1 MDNKN
6 NKIEVVISK
15 KGTLRVRC
23 PRHLE
28 DDARELITGI
38 VQQGEHVE
46 FTYTD

>member
-1 MDNKN
+1 MD
-6 NKIEVVISK
+6 NKIEVIISK
-15 KGTLRVRC
+15 KGTMRVRC

-28 DDARELITGI
+28 DDARELIADL